1 MQQTYTPP
9 GIFGKKWPGL
19 DENGQIWKCRAL
31 EGYWNVFLSG
41 FTRI

>member
-19 DENGQIWKCRAL
+19 DENGSQRRTLASEKTDVAFCR
-31 EGYWNVFLSG
+31 
-41 FTRI
+41 